1 MYIFMFIYLHTI
13 YNTLLR
19 HLYSLL
25 AARAA
30 GVCENISNI
39 SRSLQTVS
47 QEDGDVTS
55 HNPMLYDPLQ
65 DGVVKTS
72 KTRQY
77 LAALVSKCLY
87 ED

>member
-1 MYIFMFIYLHTI
+1 M
-13 YNTLLR
+13 
-19 HLYSLL
+19 
-25 AARAA
+25 
-30 GVCENISNI
+30 
-39 SRSLQTVS
+39 S

-77 LAALVSKCLY
+77 LAALVSKCLSRINLDLPVCCSLIIY
-87 ED
+87 LCLF